1 VHRLKNL
8 QDWQVEQRRLEVI
21 REIKIKGLIESVLE
35 HLRRQTDRPRGAA
48 HGVLKSGEP
57 LTPEPAIAR

>member
-21 REIKIKGLIESVLE
+21 REIKIKGLIELVLE
-35 HLRRQTDRPRGAA
+35 HLRRQTDRPRGA
-48 HGVLKSGEP
+48 V
-57 LTPEPAIAR
+57 